1 MQRIWGHLRGLAHAV
16 VIWTRPH
23 SEIPAAT
30 DGRHIWVD
38 PKLTSTELRCVLAHE
53 AIHVQHGHSSCQSPS
68 VERQVCLEVAR
79 FLITFEDLQ
88 NIVGWSSCPSV
99 MAEELGVTEQVLIDR
114 LATLDGDQ
122 LQVLWPPGEHIA

>member
-1 MQRIWGHLRGLAHAV
+1 MQRVWGRLRGLAQAV
-16 VIWTRPH
+16 IIWTRPH

-30 DGRHIWVD
+30 DGRRIWID
-38 PKLTSTELRCVLAHE
+38 PKLTSNETRCVLAHE
-53 AIHVQHGHSSCQSPS
+53 AIHVQHGHTSCQPRAI
-68 VERQVCLEVAR
+68 ERQVRLEVAR